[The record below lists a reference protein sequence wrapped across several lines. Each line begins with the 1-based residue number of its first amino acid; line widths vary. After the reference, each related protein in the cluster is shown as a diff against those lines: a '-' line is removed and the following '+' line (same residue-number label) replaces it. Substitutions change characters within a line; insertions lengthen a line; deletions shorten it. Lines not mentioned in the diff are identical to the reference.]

1 MSILVDLEEAKER
14 LDELVA
20 AVEAGESVVISRG
33 GVPAVKLVRFE
44 PRTGQR
50 LGRGSLKDKI
60 RMSDD
65 FDEADEEIIRQFEE
79 SADRDWP

>member
-1 MSILVDLEEAKER
+1 
-14 LDELVA
+14 
-20 AVEAGESVVISRG
+20 
-33 GVPAVKLVRFE
+33 VKLVRFE

-65 FDEADEEIIRQFEE
+65 FDEADEEIIREFEE